1 MLYRNAQKIIE
12 KWISNGTKPL
22 LISGARQ
29 IGKTYLIKE
38 LLKKSNKDY
47 VEINL
52 IENEDAAST
61 LNSALEDGID
71 LFMKKLSLLLSRQI
85 TEDTI
90 LFIDEV
96 QEAKDFLTMVKFLT
110 VKNKFKIIMSGSL
123 LGIELKNLKSAPV
136 GFLDTCNMY
145 PLDFYEFAKNLGL
158 QDDIIEYLKDCFDE
172 KKPVDEIIHKK
183 LLETF
188 SSYLI
193 VGGMPEAVQCYLDT
207 NDFSKVRNIHSQI
220 ELQYKND
227 FTKYESLDKRLKLIK
242 TYDLIPSE
250 LNSKNSR
257 FVFTDIDKDFK
268 FDRYE
273 NSFNWLIDAG
283 VAIPTYNA
291 TDPVVPLEIN
301 KKNTLFKLF
310 LSDIGML
317 TSKYGTTT
325 QLKILNNE
333 DDINYGSPYENAI
346 CEELLCHG
354 FKTYYFNNKKL
365 GEVDFLIEWK
375 DKVLPIEVKSGKD
388 YTVHSALDNLVSTK
402 SFNINEAFVL
412 CNSNIQVS
420 DKITYL
426 PIYMIMFLV
435 NNNDEVKHEK
445 INLKELKL
453 NTTKEE

>member
-1 MLYRNAQKIIE
+1 MLYRKAETIIKE
-12 KWISNGTKPL
+12 WISNGSKPL

-29 IGKTYLIKE
+29 IGKTYLIEE
-38 LLKKSNKDY
+38 LLKESNKDY
-47 VEINL
+47 VAINL

-61 LNSALEDGID
+61 LNSAMEDGID
-71 LFMKKLSLLLSRQI
+71 LFMKKLSLLLSKQI
-85 TEDTI
+85 NEETI

-110 VKNKFKIIMSGSL
+110 VKHKFRIIMSGSL

-136 GFLDTCNMY
+136 GFLDSYEMY
-145 PLDFYEFAKNLGL
+145 PLDFYEFSKNLGL
-158 QDDIIEYLKDCFDE
+158 QDDVLDYLKKCFQE

-188 SSYLI
+188 STYLI
-193 VGGMPEAVQCYLDT
+193 VGGMPEAVQSYIDT
-207 NDFSKVRNIHSQI
+207 NDFAKVRSIHSQI
-220 ELQYKND
+220 ELQYKKD
-227 FTKYESLDKRLKLIK
+227 FTKYESLDKKLKLIK
-242 TYDLIPSE
+242 TYDLIPAE
-250 LNSKNSR
+250 LNSKNRR
-257 FVFTDIDKDFK
+257 FVFTDIEKDFK

-283 VAIPTYNA
+283 VAIPAYNT

-301 KKNTLFKLF
+301 KKSNLFKLF

-325 QLKILNNE
+325 QLKILNRE

-346 CEELLCHG
+346 CNELLCHG
-354 FKTYYFNNKKL
+354 FKTYYFNSKKL

-375 DKVLPIEVKSGKD
+375 DKVLPIKVKSGKD
-388 YTVHSALDNLVSTK
+388 FTIHSALDNLVSTK

-412 CNSNIQVS
+412 CNSNVEVK
-420 DKITYL
+420 DKITYF

-435 NNNDEVKHEK
+435 NNDDEVTHEK
-445 INLKELKL
+445 IDLRALKIK
-453 NTTKEE
+453 KD